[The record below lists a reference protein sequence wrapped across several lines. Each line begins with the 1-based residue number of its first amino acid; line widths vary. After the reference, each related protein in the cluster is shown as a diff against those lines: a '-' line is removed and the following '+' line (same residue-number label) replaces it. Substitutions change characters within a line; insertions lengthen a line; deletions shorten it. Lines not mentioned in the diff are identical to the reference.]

1 MNRAT
6 FPDSF
11 SDTPGL
17 TRLRSNE
24 PGKVLKFQPSAAA
37 ARARVGA
44 LVGVGRSLAR

>member
-1 MNRAT
+1 MST

-24 PGKVLKFQPSAAA
+24 PGKVLKSAPTPRVAA
-37 ARARVGA
+37 IGLQAT
-44 LVGVGRSLAR
+44 

>member
-1 MNRAT
+1 MST

-24 PGKVLKFQPSAAA
+24 PGIVLKSSPAPRGAP
-37 ARARVGA
+37 VGLQA
-44 LVGVGRSLAR
+44 G